1 MNNKS
6 HNLEER
12 TALFAEEIIKLCKLI
27 KESNI
32 SKPIIIQSIRA
43 ATSIGANYC
52 EANNA
57 SSRRDFKNKIFI
69 CKKESQETK
78 YWLRLL
84 KSFVDDRT
92 VIDRL
97 IDECHQF
104 NLIFQKIV
112 STMENGK

>member
-1 MNNKS
+1 MDNRS
-6 HNLEER
+6 HELEER
-12 TALFAEEIIKLCKLI
+12 TACFAEKVIEFCRSI
-27 KESNI
+27 KETSI
-32 SKPIIIQSIRA
+32 SKPMIIQLIRA

-57 SSRRDFKNKIFI
+57 SSRRDFKSKIFI
-69 CKKESQETK
+69 CKKESHETK

-92 VIDRL
+92 EINKL
-97 IDECHQF
+97 MNECHQF

-112 STMENGK
+112 STMGNDK

>member
-1 MNNKS
+1 M
-6 HNLEER
+6 
-12 TALFAEEIIKLCKLI
+12 IKLCQLF
-27 KESNI
+27 KETNI
-32 SKPIIIQSIRA
+32 SKLIIDRLIRA
-43 ATSIGANYC
+43 ATSIGANYR

-57 SSRRDFKNKIFI
+57 SSRRDFKSKIFI

-78 YWLRLL
+78 YWLQLL
-84 KSFVDDRT
+84 KGLINAKTEVDN
-92 VIDRL
+92 L